1 MPPDRWVIDM
11 SSDDNLL
18 IRPQGYY
25 RIKNA
30 EDRLFIPP
38 EYVPLFVEAGWHR
51 QPRPHRPT
59 D

>member
-1 MPPDRWVIDM
+1 IDM